1 MKLHIPNQTAPVK
14 GAFPNHPR
22 KVKKWLTQLPRASMG
37 DMTRQIYNSLVDLN
51 RQDMPPKYRIENME
65 LFREPIHLILEHLH
79 KQFINRSLPLP
90 EKSLKIINLN
100 QALLREIIHGYKIII
115 FEVANDIAKLDEK
128 NIILAAYR
136 AIATTSQLVLRAC
149 QIYADVPRGTWWDIH
164 HIYQFVCS
172 KQLQSKS
179 IKGLG
184 KEEKNLTLEQAYKKL
199 VLFSLSRPHALRHSE
214 TERVFKQLDEWN
226 LQVSLKRIPP
236 ISEMDRCFAI
246 QVKADI
252 PPGCIN
258 TIEHQNDANFIAIDT
273 TNLIN
278 TVKTLSSDKSKGYD
292 TVSTNDGLTQ
302 ETLRTLS
309 TSWSICAKRRFS
321 RSHKQ
326 GNIAASIGLHSIY
339 NSVYEELHPEET
351 EQTPA
356 ESHFSLESIE
366 SDFDYDRSDNYDA
379 SLITHPNFNASS
391 NMKNLPNA
399 WDMIA
404 SGNVLTDTFI
414 GELKAR
420 EKQSYQLHKEEDD
433 LHWEVINI
441 SAGGYCLHWNS
452 ETTSKAQVGELI
464 GIREREPDHSFQWR
478 VGIIRW
484 MQYTQGTGLDI
495 GVQVLSPKVITATV
509 QREGK
514 DHEDPFEC
522 LMLPGIK
529 PIKQATTLLLPA
541 HAFKIGTILKIF
553 VYERSI
559 EIKLTTVAEHTGSFT
574 QFQFSQIQEGS
585 KPARRKQIPV
595 ATPVTSSE
603 KPTTKQDDDDNDN
616 DDFDSIW
623 SSI

>member
-1 MKLHIPNQTAPVK
+1 EDSKLTI
-14 GAFPNHPR
+14 
-22 KVKKWLTQLPRASMG
+22 
-37 DMTRQIYNSLVDLN
+37 
-51 RQDMPPKYRIENME
+51 
-65 LFREPIHLILEHLH
+65 
-79 KQFINRSLPLP
+79 
-90 EKSLKIINLN
+90 
-100 QALLREIIHGYKIII
+100 
-115 FEVANDIAKLDEK
+115 
-128 NIILAAYR
+128 
-136 AIATTSQLVLRAC
+136 
-149 QIYADVPRGTWWDIH
+149 
-164 HIYQFVCS
+164 
-172 KQLQSKS
+172 
-179 IKGLG
+179 
-184 KEEKNLTLEQAYKKL
+184 EQAYKKL
-199 VLFSLSRPHALRHSE
+199 ILFSLSRPHALRHSE

-226 LQVSLKRIPP
+226 SQVSLKRIPP
-236 ISEMDRCFAI
+236 ISEMERCFAI

-273 TNLIN
+273 DRLTE
-278 TVKTLSSDKSKGYD
+278 TVKALSSDKSKGYD

-302 ETLRTLS
+302 ETLRTLA

-326 GNIAASIGLHSIY
+326 GNIAAAIGLHSIY
-339 NSVYEELHPEET
+339 NSVFEELNPTEV

-356 ESHFSLESIE
+356 ESHFSLESID
-366 SDFDYDRSDNYDA
+366 SDFDYDKADNYDP
-379 SLITHPNFNASS
+379 SLITHPNFNAS
-391 NMKNLPNA
+391 MKNLPNA

-420 EKQSYQLHKEEDD
+420 EKQSYQLHKEDDD
-433 LHWEVINI
+433 LYWEVINI

-452 ETTSKAQVGELI
+452 DTTSKAQVGELI
-464 GIREREPDHSFQWR
+464 GIREREPDHTYQWR

-529 PIKQATTLLLPA
+529 PIKQPTTLLLPA
-541 HAFKIGTILKIF
+541 HAFKIGTSLKIF

-559 EIKLTTVAEHTGSFT
+559 DIKLTTVAEHTGSFT
-574 QFQFSQIQEGS
+574 QFQFSQIQEGAGTT
-585 KPARRKQIPV
+585 KRRKVAAPPPAIDTEIPK
-595 ATPVTSSE
+595 TESGE
-603 KPTTKQDDDDNDN
+603 DDK